1 MYEKRQK
8 KWDKHIDFIII
19 DKLSIILSMYLGYI
33 FRHGFE
39 LDFTYG
45 VPIIYVRLLV
55 ILVISDICVG
65 FFFESY
71 KNIIRRGYLE
81 EFKKTVKHS
90 IVTDSLGL
98 LCLFISKETASYSRE
113 TLLVYYV
120 MHLCLLYLFRCIRK
134 HIVRKKMLDNPY
146 TEHMLILTDEKHKN
160 SCVSK
165 LKDDDY
171 RNYKVVGVVV
181 ADEKEIEEVFDQY
194 EKKIESDEKDLSDES
209 IVLNT
214 VIGNSDVLE
223 EVAATKEEIKEN
235 VAGIDVVCKFSD
247 LKEYLLNN
255 VVDSIFVNMSMSHGL
270 RSRLL
275 QHLTSSGVTV
285 HINLLELPHELAD
298 KSVERIGEYTVLTA
312 GMRIA
317 TRRQLFEK
325 RVMDICGGLVGVV
338 IMLIAMVIFGPIIY
352 IQSPGPVLFKQYR
365 VGKNGRIFKLYKFR
379 SMYMDAEERKK
390 ELMSQ
395 NKMEGLMFK
404 MDDDPRIIPI
414 GKFIRKYSI
423 DELPQFYNVLK
434 GDMSL
439 VGTRPPTLDE
449 YEQYQLHHMGRL
461 SSKPG
466 ITGLW
471 QVSGRSDMTDFE
483 EIVELDTKYISN
495 WSLSEDIRILWR
507 TVKLVI
513 KGDGAE

>member
-8 KWDKHIDFIII
+8 KWDKHIDFIILGDI
-19 DKLSIILSMYLGYI
+19 TIILSMYLGYML
-33 FRHGFE
+33 RHGFRST
-39 LDFTYG
+39 FIQG
-45 VPIIYVRLLV
+45 MPAIYLRMLV
-55 ILVISDICVG
+55 ILIISDMCVG
-65 FFFESY
+65 FLFESY
-71 KNIIRRGYLE
+71 KDIIRRGYLE
-81 EFKKTVKHS
+81 ELKRSVKHS
-90 IVTDSLGL
+90 ITTDAIGL
-98 LCLFISKETASYSRE
+98 LCMFISKDASQYSRE
-113 TLLVYYV
+113 TMIVYYV
-120 MHLCLLYLFRCIRK
+120 LHCAILYILRCIRK
-134 HIVRKKMLDNPY
+134 HYVRKKMAGNPY
-146 TEHMLILTDEKHKN
+146 KEHMLIITDDIHKH
-160 SCVSK
+160 SCVNA

-171 RNYKVVGVVV
+171 RNYKVVGVIVTNP
-181 ADEKEIEEVFDQY
+181 KEIEEVFTKY
-194 EKKIESDEKDLSDES
+194 EKELGNNL
-209 IVLNT
+209 LNIRSEAGQNVYT
-214 VIGNSDVLE
+214 DDAYA
-223 EVAATKEEIKEN
+223 EVAATDEKIKEI
-235 VAGIDVVCKFSD
+235 VEGVEVVCQFGE

-255 VVDSIFVNMSMSHGL
+255 VVDSIFVNMSMPHSL
-270 RSRLL
+270 RKRMIN
-275 QHLTSSGVTV
+275 HITSSGVTI

-298 KSVERIGEYTVLTA
+298 RSVERIGKYTVLTV

-325 RVMDICGGLVGVV
+325 RIMDICGGLAGLVL
-338 IMLIAMVIFGPIIY
+338 MLIATLIFSPIIY
-352 IQSPGPVLFKQYR
+352 IQSPGPIFFKQYR
-365 VGKNGRIFKLYKFR
+365 VGKNGRRFKMYKFR
-379 SMYMDAEERKK
+379 SMYMDAEERKE

-395 NKMEGLMFK
+395 NKMDGLMFK

-423 DELPQFYNVLK
+423 DELPQFLNVLK

-483 EIVELDTKYISN
+483 RIVELDTKYISN

-507 TVKLVI
+507 TITLVI